1 MGLCSFLLSYVAT
14 IFLLETLIT
23 DQEGSRV
30 ALDLMHTK
38 GMIKDR
44 KFILLS
50 YKMHFLNNSL
60 KKERKDLRMSKLNVV
75 ITKRAWGASCL
86 WIIECCSHDKSFFM
100 WIFAIFPSLHH
111 GTKNPKTNTTT
122 TQACGSSLFC
132 MLSHPN
138 GSGEAHCAVMSW
150 GNFLLAKLQVNM

>member
-1 MGLCSFLLSYVAT
+1 MQFLVVLCCHNIPLRNFNNRSGGVT
-14 IFLLETLIT
+14 
-23 DQEGSRV
+23 SRSWSH
-30 ALDLMHTK
+30 AHK

-75 ITKRAWGASCL
+75 IAKRAWGASCL

-100 WIFAIFPSLHH
+100 WIFAIFPHYTMGQKTPKPTQPQLKHVGPLCSVCCLIQMDPERRTVLWCH
-111 GTKNPKTNTTT
+111 G
-122 TQACGSSLFC
+122 AIFY
-132 MLSHPN
+132 
-138 GSGEAHCAVMSW
+138 
-150 GNFLLAKLQVNM
+150 

>member
-1 MGLCSFLLSYVAT
+1 MGLCSFLLSYVAA

-60 KKERKDLRMSKLNVV
+60 KKERKDLRMSKLNVD

-111 GTKNPKTNTTT
+111 GPKTPKPTRPQLKHVGPLCSVCCLIQMDPERRTV
-122 TQACGSSLFC
+122 L
-132 MLSHPN
+132 
-138 GSGEAHCAVMSW
+138 
-150 GNFLLAKLQVNM
+150 